1 MDELEK
7 VLFVTTRG
15 DEQGAEQQENR
26 RKMMRCGGLAHR
38 LLGKSVPYA
47 EYRSER
53 HRAAGEGRWSLALE
67 LACRIE
73 HDDEREAAILDWWR
87 SADLHKVA
95 PSLYW
100 SKLGAGVG
108 EVGGEK
114 AGGHG
119 VASSL
124 FWFDEPAW
132 VMEVG
137 DVSGGRVTVASDKH
151 MSGDYMAWL
160 ADSFCLKIVQDLLL
174 TWKRMLET
182 LCETSW
188 SMIALPSKTASLG
201 LTQDGVVG
209 DAIAVM
215 QHRVNARACRR
226 DGSGTTSSGGQTPW
240 VKTCS
245 PRIRIELHNTARALT
260 HMKEQARNRKEALLG
275 TIQHYKI
282 GDEASSLHFT
292 IWSECMEAAQRE
304 WDAILCLE
312 LIEAASRAFAEAP
325 RAAANHAAYVWACI
339 TLHQEA
345 EPRVEPPDPDALR
358 QIPHSLI
365 SPQITVRVDGEDVT
379 DAAGAGWALRA
390 QDIVTV
396 APAAPMSAAQV
407 MAIAADAT
415 SQDVLWQNA
424 IAAGAESIRAAEDE
438 AILDRAINSLAADE
452 ASFRVVVEEQS
463 YNWEDTAQPRAQ
475 QTPEAQAE
483 EEQRQAAAREA
494 QERLVHQHQR
504 FEVLAAQMKQ
514 ERSAFDTAWSLFLLE
529 HIRAEVLQDVGKGE
543 R

>member
-1 MDELEK
+1 
-7 VLFVTTRG
+7 
-15 DEQGAEQQENR
+15 
-26 RKMMRCGGLAHR
+26 
-38 LLGKSVPYA
+38 
-47 EYRSER
+47 
-53 HRAAGEGRWSLALE
+53 
-67 LACRIE
+67 
-73 HDDEREAAILDWWR
+73 
-87 SADLHKVA
+87 
-95 PSLYW
+95 
-100 SKLGAGVG
+100 
-108 EVGGEK
+108 
-114 AGGHG
+114 
-119 VASSL
+119 
-124 FWFDEPAW
+124 
-132 VMEVG
+132 
-137 DVSGGRVTVASDKH
+137 
-151 MSGDYMAWL
+151 
-160 ADSFCLKIVQDLLL
+160 
-174 TWKRMLET
+174 
-182 LCETSW
+182 
-188 SMIALPSKTASLG
+188 
-201 LTQDGVVG
+201 
-209 DAIAVM
+209 
-215 QHRVNARACRR
+215 
-226 DGSGTTSSGGQTPW
+226 
-240 VKTCS
+240 
-245 PRIRIELHNTARALT
+245 
-260 HMKEQARNRKEALLG
+260 
-275 TIQHYKI
+275 
-282 GDEASSLHFT
+282 
-292 IWSECMEAAQRE
+292 
-304 WDAILCLE
+304 